1 MLLTTTT
8 ELPIGDDWLYEIKY
22 DGFRCL
28 FEWKEEIPRLL
39 SRNGNDLSPMF
50 PEIIKDSERMYEQ
63 IKAFL
68 PLILDGELVYL
79 INPYHSD
86 FKIVQRRGKLRT
98 KSQIRKFSERLPTQ
112 FLAFDFLEK
121 KGLSLEEKS
130 LTVRKKE
137 LSAFFSS
144 IGQQKVLQL
153 TQTFNDLDEI
163 TQVMKAHFSEGIV
176 AKKKK
181 SIYTQ
186 MRSQEWLKYKNY
198 RFVHVI
204 VTSYEKQNGYFKGV
218 VYKGDRLV
226 EVVNFSHGMSNEE
239 KRTLST
245 LFQKNG
251 ELIQKEV
258 WQLPPSICVKVGCI
272 GFDGKHLR
280 EPLFDS
286 FLLEEVPEECTWQTM
301 QRQLTP
307 FPEQVKVTRENKPVW
322 PKLELLKE
330 DYLSYLQY
338 MFPYLLPFLNDR
350 LLTTIRYPHGANSEA
365 FYQKNCP
372 DYAPEFVQ
380 TFNVEE
386 IEYILCNDLETLL
399 WLGNQLALEFHIPF
413 QQKDQIKPS
422 EIVFDLDP
430 PSVNEFSL
438 AITAAKKM
446 KEVFEQFSL
455 NAFVKTSGNKGIQ
468 LYLPLPEEI
477 FTYRETR
484 LFCEFVSEYICE
496 QNPELFTLE
505 RLKKNRNGRLYI
517 DYLQHDQGKTIIA
530 PYSPRGHERGL
541 IATPLYWDEVDDNL
555 NPNLFT
561 VQYVLERI
569 RSDGDPFRT
578 FRSELEE
585 QKENFQT
592 VIEQLIVLKEQRKR
606 R

>member
-8 ELPIGDDWLYEIKY
+8 DLPIGDDWLYEIKY

-28 FEWKEEIPRLL
+28 LEWEEKTPRLL
-39 SRNGNDLSPMF
+39 SRNGKDLSSMF
-50 PEIIKDSERMYEQ
+50 PEIIKDSERIYEQ
-63 IKAFL
+63 IKTYL

-79 INPYHSD
+79 LNPYHSD

-98 KSQIRKFSERLPTQ
+98 KSQISKYSGRLPTQ
-112 FLAFDFLEK
+112 FLVFDFLQK
-121 KGLSLEEKS
+121 KGICLEGKP
-130 LTVRKKE
+130 LTVRKRE
-137 LSAFFSS
+137 LLAFFTS
-144 IGQQKVLQL
+144 IGQQEAFQL
-153 TQTFNDLDEI
+153 IQTFNDLDEV
-163 TQVMKAHFSEGIV
+163 TGVMKAHFSEGIV

-181 SIYTQ
+181 SVYTQ
-186 MRSQEWLKYKNY
+186 MRSREWFKYKNY
-198 RFVHVI
+198 RFVHV
-204 VTSYEKQNGYFKGV
+204 VLTSYEKQNGYFKGS
-218 VYKGDRLV
+218 VYKGETLV
-226 EVVNFSHGMSNEE
+226 EVVTFSHGMSEEE
-239 KRTLST
+239 KRTLAT

-258 WQLPPSICVKVGCI
+258 WQLPPSICVKIGCV

-286 FLLEEVPEECTWQTM
+286 FLLEEEPENCTWRNLQS
-301 QRQLTP
+301 QLTP
-307 FPEQVKVTRENKPVW
+307 FPEQVKITSETKPIW
-322 PKLELLKE
+322 PKLELVKE
-330 DYLSYLQY
+330 DYLYYLQSV
-338 MFPYLLPFLNDR
+338 FPYLLPFLHDR

-380 TFNVEE
+380 TFHVEE
-386 IEYILCNDLETLL
+386 IDYILCNDLETLL

-438 AITAAKKM
+438 AIIAAQKM
-446 KEVFEQFSL
+446 QEVFEQFSL

-468 LYLPLPEEI
+468 LYLPLPEES
-477 FTYRETR
+477 FTYKETR
-484 LFCEFVSEYICE
+484 LFCQFVSEYICE

-561 VQYVLERI
+561 VPHVLERI

-578 FRSELEE
+578 FRCELEE
-585 QKENFQT
+585 QKKNFKT
-592 VIEQLIVLKEQRKR
+592 VIEQLSVLKEQRKK
-606 R
+606 